1 MKSFF
6 YRYHLRH
13 KSPLNA
19 DTAPRVV
26 VLVDQREASARQR
39 LLHMHPT
46 AFVMKVE
53 QTPFDADCTP
63 AGHPARRTH

>member
-13 KSPLNA
+13 KSPLDAN
-19 DTAPRVV
+19 TAPRVV
-26 VLVDQREASARQR
+26 VLVDHWEASARHR
-39 LLHMHPT
+39 LLQMHPS
-46 AFVMKVE
+46 AYVMKVE

-63 AGHPARRTH
+63 AGHPARRAH